1 MAKKQKKTRKEL
13 LKEPDEFMTLSGKL
27 IGFAVTYKT
36 QLTYGLGIILALAI
50 VFSGIRFFSIRAENK
65 GAALL
70 EGSLIEYNSLRT
82 DKTPAAVYDAVSG
95 GFQDI
100 LQKYGGKN
108 SGKIAR
114 LIYANI
120 CYDAGKYEQA
130 INLYNTSLKDFEAHP
145 MIHSQIL
152 SSLGYAYEQQ
162 KQYSA
167 AVGYFE
173 KISTSPEQIQR
184 GEALFHLGRLYNKLG
199 QPGKSKEAYQKIL
212 SDHPD
217 FIYIDIVKE
226 QIAG

>member
-65 GAALL
+65 AATLL

-152 SSLGYAYEQQ
+152 SSLGYTYEQQ

-173 KISTSPEQIQR
+173 KISASPEQIQR
-184 GEALFHLGRLYNKLG
+184 GEALFHMGRLYNKLG

>member
-65 GAALL
+65 AAALL

-173 KISTSPEQIQR
+173 IISTSPEQIQR

-226 QIAG
+226 QIPG